1 MIIGQ
6 HPRLVR
12 SAPTEP
18 RHTKTEKDPHAPNP
32 ISTQDITKSNLDLLY
47 GTPIHSLIFSLVLLT
62 FLAEFCEQNK
72 IPRPIFY
79 HESIEGKEGSKK
91 YAVWAEKDAH
101 RLEIQN
107 HFSSIEE
114 GYEKLSKRVLQWERS
129 RLEGK

>member
-1 MIIGQ
+1 M
-6 HPRLVR
+6 
-12 SAPTEP
+12 
-18 RHTKTEKDPHAPNP
+18 
-32 ISTQDITKSNLDLLY
+32 
-47 GTPIHSLIFSLVLLT
+47 PIHSLIFSLVLLT
-62 FLAEFCEQNK
+62 FLTEFCEQNK

-79 HESIEGKEGSKK
+79 HESIEGIEGSKK

>member
-1 MIIGQ
+1 MN
-6 HPRLVR
+6 
-12 SAPTEP
+12 TD
-18 RHTKTEKDPHAPNP
+18 HTPNHT
-32 ISTQDITKSNLDLLY
+32 SRQVTKSNLDILY
-47 GTPIHSLIFSLVLLT
+47 GAPIHPLTFYLVLLT
-62 FLAEFCEQNK
+62 SPVEFCEKNK
-72 IPRPIFY
+72 TPRPTFY
-79 HESIEGKEGSKK
+79 HETVQGNDGNNK